1 MTALIIIIIA
11 LVAFILYLLFYPRK
25 KKIFSHQPYLEALA
39 ALLDTNDDLAMK
51 KLKEAV
57 NIDTNL
63 VDAYIKLANLYRKK
77 GDRQRAIQI
86 HQSLTVRPTLKKDE
100 EKKVYYALVDDYVAD
115 KRPNKAISFL
125 KEILKIDKNDRQA
138 RNILLNIYEDMGNF
152 ADCIAT
158 YEEGGPEFK
167 DEHRRAFYYAAMAN
181 SRAKEPV
188 EDEPVD
194 EKEIANL
201 YRKALKIFPD
211 SIAGLFYMAEYM
223 KTTGDLKKVKD
234 YCLKLVHRYPDFTFL
249 VQHNLE
255 KVLYDLGS
263 FDEIV
268 TLYEKIFNQN
278 PKNFTVGFAL
288 ADLNEKKNEIESAKD
303 IYRKLGD
310 IYPRSL
316 KPKLRLLRLTA
327 EDKQLKKE
335 LHDIDRTLADTKFVC
350 NKCHFEASKYTFICP
365 RCHALESLYPVL

>member
-39 ALLDTNDDLAMK
+39 ALLDNNDDLAVK

-63 VDAYIKLANLYRKK
+63 VDGYIKLGNLYRKK
-77 GDRQRAIQI
+77 GDRQRAIQV

-138 RNILLNIYEDMGNF
+138 RTTLLNIYEDTGNY
-152 ADCIAT
+152 ADCIAA
-158 YEEGGPEFK
+158 YEEGGPEFR
-167 DEHRRAFYYAAMAN
+167 DERRRAFYYAAMAN
-181 SRAKEPV
+181 SRAKEPAS
-188 EDEPVD
+188 DEPPD
-194 EKEIANL
+194 EKDIVNL
-201 YRKALKIFPD
+201 YRKALKILPD
-211 SIAGLFYMAEYM
+211 SIAGLYYMAEYM
-223 KTTGDLKKVKD
+223 KTAGDLKKVKD
-234 YCLKLVHRYPDFTFL
+234 NCLKLVHRYPDFTFL

-268 TLYEKIFNQN
+268 TLYERIFSQN
-278 PKNFTVGFAL
+278 PRNFTVGFAL

-316 KPKLRLLRLTA
+316 KPKLRLLKLTA
-327 EDKQLKKE
+327 EDKQLKRE
-335 LHDIDRTLADTKFVC
+335 LNDIDKSITDAKYVC
-350 NKCHFEASKYTFICP
+350 SVCHFESNRFAFICP
-365 RCHALESLYPVL
+365 RCHALESLYPAL